1 MITQK
6 LLSISLLG
14 TEWILYLLVLLSV
27 LSWAIIGERVYF
39 LKKKQGNMDAL
50 TRKMEKFLHDGK
62 WEELIALLE
71 KDHSSSADVG
81 RRIISYALKNGDAVE
96 DYLSV
101 VLSQEKLR
109 LESRTAFLGTVV
121 SIAPFLGL
129 LGTVLGIINAFHG
142 LSLSKQGENMVMAGI
157 SEALVATA
165 LGLFIAIPAAAAY
178 NYFVRA
184 IKKIVISSEN
194 FAQFLLI
201 SFPRKEERGAHVF
214 AAQGK

>member
-6 LLSISLLG
+6 LLSISLMG
-14 TEWILYLLVLLSV
+14 TEWVLYLLILLSV
-27 LSWAIIGERVYF
+27 ISWAIIAERFYF
-39 LKKKQGNMDAL
+39 LKKKQGDMDAL
-50 TRKMEKFLHDGK
+50 TKKMEKFLHDGK
-62 WEELIALLE
+62 WEELIELLE
-71 KDHSSSADVG
+71 KNCSSAADVG
-81 RRIISYALKNGDAVE
+81 RRIISYAMKNGTAVE

-109 LESRTAFLGTVV
+109 LESRIAFLGTIV
-121 SIAPFLGL
+121 SIAPFTGL

-142 LSLSKQGENMVMAGI
+142 LSLNKQGENMVMAGI

-178 NYFVRA
+178 NYFIRA
-184 IKKIVISSEN
+184 IKKIIISSEN
-194 FAQFLLI
+194 FASFLLI
-201 SFPRKEERGAHVF
+201 SFPKKEERGGHVF

>member
-27 LSWAIIGERVYF
+27 ISWAIIGERLYF
-39 LKKKQGNMDAL
+39 LKKKQGDMDAL
-50 TRKMEKFLHDGK
+50 TRKMEKFSRDGR
-62 WEELIALLE
+62 WEELIEVLE
-71 KDHSSSADVG
+71 KDHSSAAVVG
-81 RRIISYALKNGDAVE
+81 RQIIGHALKQGAAVE
-96 DYLSV
+96 EYLWV

-121 SIAPFLGL
+121 SIAPFIGL

-142 LSLSKQGENMVMAGI
+142 LSLSKQGENIVMAGI

>member
-14 TEWILYLLVLLSV
+14 TEWVLYILVLLSV
-27 LSWAIIGERVYF
+27 LSWAIIAERLYF
-39 LKKKQGNMDAL
+39 LKKKQGDMEAL
-50 TRKMEKFLHDGK
+50 TKKMEKFLHDGK
-62 WEELIALLE
+62 WEELIELLE
-71 KDHSSSADVG
+71 KDHSSAADVG

-96 DYLSV
+96 DYLWV

-142 LSLSKQGENMVMAGI
+142 LSLNKQGENMVMAGI

-178 NYFVRA
+178 NYFIRVV
-184 IKKIVISSEN
+184 KKIVISSEN
-194 FAQFLLI
+194 FARFLLI
-201 SFPRKEERGAHVF
+201 SFPKKEERGGHVF
-214 AAQGK
+214 AAPGK

>member
-6 LLSISLLG
+6 LLSVSLMG

-27 LSWAIIGERVYF
+27 ISWAIIGERFYF
-39 LKKKQGNMDAL
+39 LKKRQGNMDAL

-62 WEELIALLE
+62 WEELVELLE
-71 KDHSSSADVG
+71 RDHSSPADVG
-81 RRIISYALKNGDAVE
+81 RRIISYALKNGTAAE

-109 LESRTAFLGTVV
+109 LESRTAFLGTIV
-121 SIAPFLGL
+121 SIAPFTGL

-142 LSLSKQGENMVMAGI
+142 LSLNKQGEHMVMAGI

-178 NYFVRA
+178 NYFIRV
-184 IKKIVISSEN
+184 IKKIIISSEN

-201 SFPRKEERGAHVF
+201 SFPRKEERGDYVF